1 MNVGDK
7 PPGRIDSEVSIDSG
21 SITLQGRLSVPTHAS
36 GVVLFVHG
44 SGSSRHSP
52 RNRFVAAA
60 LQSAGIGTLLFDLL
74 TGSEE
79 IVDQRTAALRFDI
92 DLLTERLIGAT
103 TWTADQPATRDLPI
117 GYFGAST
124 GAAAALVAAGRL
136 PDCVSVVVSRG
147 GRPDLAGAALS
158 AVQASTLL
166 IVGAVDT
173 QVLALNRLALAKLR
187 CLHKELIVIPGA
199 THLFEEPGALNQ
211 VARVAATWF
220 AHYLAPVRFR
230 TKAASR

>member
-1 MNVGDK
+1 MNVVDK
-7 PPGRIDSEVSIDSG
+7 PPGRIDSEVVIDSG
-21 SITLQGRLSVPTHAS
+21 SVTLQGRLSVPAHAS

-103 TWTADQPATRDLPI
+103 TWTAEQPATRDLPI

-124 GAAAALVAAGRL
+124 GAAAALVAASRL

-166 IVGAVDT
+166 IVGAADT

-187 CLHKELIVIPGA
+187 CLHKELTVIPGA

-220 AHYLAPVRFR
+220 AHYLAPVRSR